1 MAVLCCFLFFD
12 QKELRYGSSTE
23 SIPDITIQLRS
34 GNNKNLQDF
43 TDCRRYIYI
52 TSWPGKQALIIR
64 ELRAFDSIAETYK
77 NKLLIV
83 GLLDNG
89 NVKQLNRLIE
99 KYQLKHLKG
108 VIPEGSMQSLSGKAY
123 PYGMLFSKYGK
134 LIKKEMHK
142 GELEVYMKEHV
153 GVERAKFWKNKI
165 IERKIVSL

>member
-1 MAVLCCFLFFD
+1 MKTSALAVLCCVLFFD
-12 QKELRYGSSTE
+12 YKDLRYGVAGE
-23 SIPDITIQLRS
+23 SIPDITIQISS

-64 ELRAFDSIAETYK
+64 ELKAFDSIAEIYK
-77 NKLLIV
+77 DKLLIV

-99 KYQLKHLKG
+99 KYHLLHLKG
-108 VIPEGSMQSLSGKAY
+108 VIPEGSMQTLSGKGY

-142 GELEVYMKEHV
+142 REMEVYMKEHV
-153 GVERAKFWKNKI
+153 GVERAKF
-165 IERKIVSL
+165 